1 MMNYAKGSLIFDLLS
16 TLPGIITEQS
26 TLYYPFKLIRFVH
39 VRAVYSW
46 ISDVFKKILERLG
59 LNSAAVEKIAYI
71 FNLNMIMFS
80 AIHILAC
87 SWIYIGKVVE
97 CSWIDGGCDA
107 NGDPVGFK
115 LVNTNAESVYVT
127 SFYWVITSLT
137 TVGYGDY
144 KGYTTVEYLFQIL
157 IEFLGIGVFSYLMNS
172 INSLFG
178 SENSLTDI
186 LDNRIDKIEKWL

>member
-1 MMNYAKGSLIFDLLS
+1 
-16 TLPGIITEQS
+16 
-26 TLYYPFKLIRFVH
+26 
-39 VRAVYSW
+39 
-46 ISDVFKKILERLG
+46 
-59 LNSAAVEKIAYI
+59 
-71 FNLNMIMFS
+71 MIMFS

-107 NGDPVGFK
+107 GGFV
-115 LVNTNAESVYVT
+115 LDNSNSETVYVT

-178 SENSLTDI
+178 SEKSLTDI
-186 LDNRIDKIEKWL
+186 LDNRIDKIEKWLQKLEKARSKNFTK